1 MNFLGEFGHQSDS
14 DLITIASLS
23 YLDNL
28 IFAATLFLE
37 IGHGFFVATL
47 TTSAQVTEAPHG
59 ASPRFTLLERW
70 PENGLEAFGHK
81 VVPPPVINWLYIIPL
96 TIL

>member
-1 MNFLGEFGHQSDS
+1 M
-14 DLITIASLS
+14 
-23 YLDNL
+23 DNL

-47 TTSAQVTEAPHG
+47 TTSAQVMEAPHG

-96 TIL
+96 TIDISPMNHSYWTYKPT